1 MLVWVNLHGMLGV
14 LLPGAFMIEALL
26 DRGAGRP
33 VFFAWSRFIGAA
45 WLVALVNPDLLAGVV
60 FPFHLVGMQS
70 LAWIGEW
77 QPSDFSK
84 LQPLELVILGSL
96 ALGLSG
102 RVRLP
107 AIRLIMFLGLVHLA
121 LIHARNQQVL
131 GIVGALILAE
141 PTGESLSRGRA
152 QAPRRVWGGLSVG
165 CSATAL
171 MAGWR
176 QDRMAG

>member
-1 MLVWVNLHGMLGV
+1 M
-14 LLPGAFMIEALL
+14 ALL
-26 DRGAGRP
+26 
-33 VFFAWSRFIGAA
+33 
-45 WLVALVNPDLLAGVV
+45 NPDLLAGLL

-84 LQPLELVILGSL
+84 LQPLEVVILGSL

-121 LIHARNQQVL
+121 LIHARNQQLL

-141 PTGESLSRGRA
+141 PIGESLAEAERKRPGEFGEVCRLGLCLSLW
-152 QAPRRVWGGLSVG
+152 RR
-165 CSATAL
+165 
-171 MAGWR
+171 
-176 QDRMAG
+176 